1 MARGKRRVADQLH
14 SAAIHLLRRL
24 READAGSGVSPS
36 RLSALSVLVFGGP
49 ASVSELA
56 EAEMVRSP
64 TMTGIVRGLEDDGLI
79 ARAPDPR
86 DGRAVILRATARGE
100 RLLHAAR
107 TRRIEAFEALLDGT
121 TTAELHVLEEAGDI
135 LERLV
140 RAPILR
146 PR

>member
-1 MARGKRRVADQLH
+1 MARGKRRVADRLH

-24 READAGSGVSPS
+24 READAASGISPS

-49 ASVSELA
+49 TSVSELA
-56 EAEMVRSP
+56 EVEMVRSP
-64 TMTGIVRGLEDDGLI
+64 TMTGIVHGLEDDGLV

-86 DGRAVILRATARGE
+86 DGRAVVLRPTARGE

-107 TRRIEAFEALLDGT
+107 GRRLDAFEELLDGASA
-121 TTAELHVLEEAGDI
+121 AELRVLEEAGDI

-140 RAPILR
+140 RM
-146 PR
+146 